1 MSLLS
6 SVKSKY
12 TLAMKTMLRTL
23 LVFGLTLS
31 SISTGYAAEEMQI
44 VQVERVQVS
53 SLSVD
58 TSKPFKFLL
67 SAILISEKTLGIGS
81 RAAAGSIG
89 VTCGHSGAFDA
100 KVDVSPMGQ
109 NRYKFTCEISSTPL
123 SGSEPAGF
131 QEVSILML
139 DTSNTAVVPKTNFT
153 FKKEK
158 TDSFGTKT
166 TLNLPLSTA
175 LGGWGNMRF
184 YPRIGWMFGLAVNPP
199 ATYVF
204 PKFPIEDKA
213 FVVFSSSETKN
224 KTAYSL
230 NNKKRTLNVKCPSSV
245 PAFSLGGAKAKTST
259 FLLVGNNVV
268 GGPSWN
274 YNFPGVPG
282 TTQMVSC
289 VSQTT
294 LPNHQGQIVG
304 YSESAPVSV
313 KFPK

>member
-1 MSLLS
+1 MKTLLRIFLVFGFTLS
-6 SVKSKY
+6 SVS
-12 TLAMKTMLRTL
+12 LGHA
-23 LVFGLTLS
+23 S
-31 SISTGYAAEEMQI
+31 EELQI
-44 VQVERVQVS
+44 VQVERVLVS

-58 TSKPFKFLL
+58 TSKPIKFLL
-67 SAILISEKTLGIGS
+67 SATLVSEKNLVIGA
-81 RAAAGSIG
+81 RANDGSIG
-89 VTCGHSGAFDA
+89 LACGHSGAFDA
-100 KVDVSPMGQ
+100 KEEVSALGQ
-109 NRYKFTCEISSTPL
+109 NRYKFTCEITSTPL

-139 DTSNTAVVPKTNFT
+139 DTTNTAVVPKTNFT

-166 TLNLPLSTA
+166 TLTLPLSTA

-204 PKFPIEDKA
+204 PKFPIENKS
-213 FVVFSSSETKN
+213 FVVFSSNESKY
-224 KTAYSL
+224 KTTYSL
-230 NNKKRTLNVKCPSSV
+230 NTKKRTLNVKCPSST
-245 PAFSLGGAKAKTST
+245 PSFSLGGAKAKTTT

-294 LPNHQGQIVG
+294 LPNHEGQIIG
-304 YSESAPVSV
+304 YSESAPVSI

>member
-1 MSLLS
+1 MKTLLRIFLVFGFTLS
-6 SVKSKY
+6 SVS
-12 TLAMKTMLRTL
+12 L
-23 LVFGLTLS
+23 GH
-31 SISTGYAAEEMQI
+31 AAEELQI

-67 SAILISEKTLGIGS
+67 SAILISEKTLAIGYHDTD
-81 RAAAGSIG
+81 GSIG
-89 VTCGHSGAFDA
+89 VACGHSGAFDA
-100 KVDVSPMGQ
+100 KVEVSSIGQ
-109 NRYKFTCEISSTPL
+109 NRYKFICEITSTPL

-139 DTSNTAVVPKTNFT
+139 DTTNTAVVPKTNFT

-204 PKFPIEDKA
+204 PKFPIQDNA
-213 FVVFSSSETKN
+213 FVVFSADETKY
-224 KTAYSL
+224 KTTYSL
-230 NNKKRTLNVKCPSSV
+230 DAKKRTLNVKCPSSN
-245 PAFSLGGAKAKTST
+245 PTFSLGGAKAKTST
-259 FLLVGNNVV
+259 LLLVGNNVV

-274 YNFPGVPG
+274 FNFPGVPG
-282 TTQMVSC
+282 KTLMVSC
-289 VSQTT
+289 ATQTV
-294 LPNHQGQIVG
+294 LPNHEGQIIG